1 MIYRPTTPPTDPKA
15 LPTYLQSE
23 FQRIA
28 VVMASNVDS
37 VSLEPQYRAPVKPR
51 DGLVV
56 MADGSSWNPG
66 SGAGV
71 YVYRGAAWHFLG

>member
-15 LPTYLQSE
+15 LPAYLQSE

-37 VSLEPQYRAPVKPR
+37 VSLEPQYRAPAKPR

-56 MADGSSWNPG
+56 MADGASWNPS
-66 SGAGV
+66 SGRGV
-71 YVYRGAAWHFLG
+71 YVYKAGTWSFLG

>member
-1 MIYRPTTPPTDPKA
+1 MIYRPTTPPSDPAA
-15 LPTYLQSE
+15 LPAYLAEE
-23 FQRIA
+23 FRRIA
-28 VVMASNVDS
+28 VILASPVDS
-37 VSLEPQYRAPVKPR
+37 ISLEPQYKAPVKPR